1 MRFIHVADVHLG
13 YQQYGSKERFNDFSR
28 VFLHIIEQAVEQQV
42 DFLLVAGDLFEKRTV
57 DPLAMRVAVEGLR
70 ILREA
75 GIPVLAVEGNHERAH
90 YRDQYSWVEF
100 LDALGY
106 LRLLNPRFENGHAI
120 LKPYG
125 DAGGA
130 YVDLPNGVRVY
141 GLKYYGAST
150 SKVFSL
156 FADGLAEN
164 DHGHVDFTILL
175 AHAGLEGQ
183 LPRYSGTLTHNE
195 LAPLREYINY
205 LALGHIHKPYA
216 ADGWIYNPGS
226 LETWSVEEA
235 AWPERGYYLVDI
247 RPGENPDH
255 QAELIAPPRRP
266 FHRLRLTVD
275 ALTEPNAV
283 YDAVRR
289 LIKRED
295 GHIIRDPASVVELTL
310 SGVLPFS
317 RFDLDLDYVEGL
329 LQEAWSPLKVRLQNR
344 TTPAEFEISVD
355 IEASRPE
362 LERAIVQ
369 ELLER
374 DARFRQAADEW
385 TRVALEVK
393 RLALESSPPETVID
407 TLRRARGELGATAEE
422 SALSTS
428 LPLRDVSQSRPK
440 GGA

>member
-1 MRFIHVADVHLG
+1 MRFLHVADIHLG
-13 YQQYGSKERFNDFSR
+13 YQQYGSKARFDDFSKA
-28 VFLHIIEQAVEQQV
+28 FLHIVGQAVDAPV
-42 DFLLVAGDLFEKRTV
+42 DFLLLAGDLFEKRAV
-57 DPLAMRVAVEGLR
+57 DPLAMRVAIEGLGT
-70 ILREA
+70 LREA

-106 LRLLNPRFENGHAI
+106 LRLLNPRFEKRRVI
-120 LKPYG
+120 LDPHCE
-125 DAGGA
+125 AGGA
-130 YVDLPNGVRVY
+130 FVDLPSRQDQGAPVVRVY

-150 SKVFSL
+150 AKVFNL
-156 FADGLAEN
+156 FADGLTQT
-164 DHGHVDFTILL
+164 DHSGVDFTILM

-183 LPRYSGTLTHNE
+183 IPRFSGTLTHND
-195 LAPLREYINY
+195 LAPLRGRINY

-216 ADGWIYNPGS
+216 LDGWIYNPGS
-226 LETWSVEEA
+226 LETWNVEEV
-235 AWPERGYYLVDI
+235 AWPERGCYLVEI

-255 QAELIAPPRRP
+255 HAELIAPPRRA
-266 FHRLRLTVD
+266 FHRLRLAVD

-295 GHIIRDPASVVELTL
+295 GSITRDPASVVEFTL
-310 SGVLPFS
+310 GGVLPFN
-317 RFDLDLDYVEGL
+317 RFDLDLDYVKGL
-329 LQEAWSPLKVRLQNR
+329 LKEAWSPLVTRVHDR

-355 IEASRPE
+355 VEANRPE

-374 DARFRQAADEW
+374 DARFRPAADEW
-385 TRVALEVK
+385 TRVALEMK
-393 RLALESSPPETVID
+393 RLAWEGSSPEAVID
-407 TLRRARGELGATAEE
+407 LLRRARAELVATAEE
-422 SALSTS
+422 PALS
-428 LPLRDVSQSRPK
+428 LPE